1 MSNKETTKYN
11 WLEKRTPRSIE
22 QLKLWNE
29 NPRLNPDEKHIT
41 LADFAEDLIANKNE
55 KQHFFDLIKSIAN
68 NFIPADPIIVW
79 QDADSH
85 KFYVA
90 EGNRRVLALKL
101 LNDPNKAPKSIRA
114 YIRKISESRKT
125 KLEKIKVCVAPTLED
140 AEWYINQRNSAS
152 SLQLPWSRIQQQR
165 WLDNLY
171 EKYGNDIDTLNAKTS
186 MSKSEL
192 ENYIRNIRLLDL
204 IKSTEIKSVLTED
217 QYKKATDI
225 NFPVTILERFFSNRT
240 VKEKWGIDFDGLKIN
255 LKNRN
260 DFFTAYAELIKN
272 SVDNQIGI
280 KIDTRTI
287 TTKLNTIL
295 EKLPP
300 IDLSKNDPFVIS
312 GKTTY
317 QAKSAKETISNK
329 KVTNTT
335 LKGDPNRKHLIL
347 PCYSLETSEYRLEGI
362 FNELKKLSVDTYK
375 NAVAASIRIFLDLA
389 VFNWLQTE
397 NLLKELQSQEKK
409 DIGDIILKNR
419 LNFIATKLKTK
430 SKKATSII
438 SKLTNPN
445 NEFSLDV
452 LNGFQ
457 HSKDTSFLDKQFLNR
472 FWDFLFPLFQV
483 LLDIRDDGSQDE

>member
-1 MSNKETTKYN
+1 MDNKYN

-29 NPRLNPDEKHIT
+29 NPRLNPEEKHIT
-41 LADFAEDLIANKNE
+41 LADFAEDLIADETE
-55 KQHFFDLIKSIAN
+55 KQHFFELLKSIAN

-79 QDADSH
+79 KDIDSH

-101 LNDPNKAPKSIRA
+101 LNDPEKAPKSIRA
-114 YIRKISESRKT
+114 YIRKISKSRKT
-125 KLEKIKVCVAPTLED
+125 KLEKIKVCIAPSLED

-152 SLQLPWSRIQQQR
+152 SLQLQWSRIQQQR
-165 WLDNLY
+165 WIGNLY
-171 EKYGNDIDTLNAKTS
+171 EKYGNDIETLITKTG
-186 MSKSEL
+186 MQKSEL

-204 IKSTEIKSVLTED
+204 IKEPEIKSALTEK
-217 QYKKATDI
+217 QYKKASSI
-225 NFPVTILERFFSNRT
+225 NFPITILERFFSTKT
-240 VKEKWGIDFDGLKIN
+240 VKEQWGIDFDGLEIN
-255 LKNRN
+255 LKNKN
-260 DFFTAYAELIKN
+260 GFMTAYAELIRN
-272 SVDNQIGI
+272 IVDNQIEP

-287 TTKLNTIL
+287 TTKLNAIL

-300 IDLSKNDPFVIS
+300 VDLSKNDPFVIS
-312 GKTTY
+312 GKTIY
-317 QAKSAKETISNK
+317 QSKPAKKTISNK

-362 FNELKKLSVDTYK
+362 FNELKKLSIDTYK

-397 NLLKELQSQEKK
+397 NLLEELQSQEKK

-419 LNFIATKLKTK
+419 LNFITTKLKTK

-457 HSKDTSFLDKQFLNR
+457 HSKDTSFLDKKFLNR
-472 FWDFLFPLFQV
+472 FWDFLFPLFEV
-483 LLDIRDDGSQDE
+483 LLDIKDNGSQDE